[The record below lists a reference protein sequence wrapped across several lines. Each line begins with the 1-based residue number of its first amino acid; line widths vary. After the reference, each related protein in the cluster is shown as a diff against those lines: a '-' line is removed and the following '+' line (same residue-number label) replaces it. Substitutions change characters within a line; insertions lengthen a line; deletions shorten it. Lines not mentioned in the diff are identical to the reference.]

1 MGQNSLS
8 RVPRRLKKRAAVVF
22 FLFFVLFFALFLR
35 LFYLHTF
42 AAEGLAERA
51 KDQQMREI
59 PVEAERGA
67 ITDRNGELLAVSV
80 SVDSVYASPTEIDE
94 EEAPHIAAKL
104 SEILDIDEEVILKRL
119 TSGRSFEWIE
129 RKVDADTAAAVRDAE
144 LCGIGLTTETKRS
157 YPNEEL
163 ACHVLGFVGID
174 NQGLEGIEAMKDDIL
189 RGEDGFVLAQYDSH
203 GNEIPGS
210 VQTYCEPVCGGGLRL
225 TIDENL
231 QYFCERELDA
241 LMASSVDPKGATA
254 VMMDPNS
261 GEILALA
268 SRPGYDPNAFG
279 DYDSSLWRNTAV
291 TDFYEPGST
300 AKILTMSAAIEEG
313 AVTEEDRFYDRGY
326 ISVGKVKIRCWA
338 HTPHG
343 SETFVEVA
351 ENSCNPAFVEVGQ
364 RIDSD
369 DALTFYRY
377 LKNFGIGQKT
387 GLPLP
392 GESGGSLRSYQK
404 PEDVNAVD
412 IANMYI
418 GQGYGVTPIQLIT
431 AVSAAVNGG
440 ILYEPHLVSAVLDE
454 KGNVAQEM
462 EPKKIRRVISEE
474 TSRRVCAILESVVA
488 NGTGKNAYIEGF
500 RVGGKTGTAQKFVDG
515 AYSKS
520 KYVASFIGIAP
531 MDDPRVVCLVVI
543 DEPGSYPVY
552 GGTIAAPVC
561 RGILEDTL
569 VYLGVY

>member
-1 MGQNSLS
+1 MGQNQ
-8 RVPRRLKKRAAVVF
+8 RIPRRIRMRAVWIFLLFAMLF
-22 FLFFVLFFALFLR
+22 FLLFGR

-42 AAEGLAERA
+42 AAEELSEKA
-51 KDQQMREI
+51 KDQQMREV
-59 PVEAERGA
+59 PVEAERGR
-67 ITDRNGELLAVSV
+67 IVDRNGELLAVSV
-80 SVDSVYASPTEIDE
+80 SVASVYAMPTEIAAKD
-94 EEAPHIAAKL
+94 APHIAATL
-104 SEILDIDEEVILKRL
+104 AELLESDENAILKKL
-119 TSGRSFEWIE
+119 TSGRSYEWIA
-129 RKVDADTAAAVRDAE
+129 RKIDDDVAESVRNAG
-144 LCGIGLTTETKRS
+144 LTGIGLTTETRRS
-157 YPNEEL
+157 YPNNEL

-174 NQGLEGIEAMKDDIL
+174 NQGLEGIEAMRDDVL
-189 RGEDGFVLAQYDSH
+189 TGQDGFILAQYDSH
-203 GNEIPGS
+203 GKAIAGSAETYIEPTPGS
-210 VQTYCEPVCGGGLRL
+210 GLQL
-225 TIDENL
+225 TLDENI

-241 LMASSVDPKGATA
+241 LMSSSVDPKGATA
-254 VMMDPNS
+254 IVMDPNN

-268 SRPGYDPNAFG
+268 SRPGYDPNEFG
-279 DYDSSLWRNTAV
+279 NYDSSLWRNTAV
-291 TDFYEPGST
+291 ADFYEPGST

-313 AVTEEDRFYDRGY
+313 AVREEDRFYDRGY

-364 RIDSD
+364 RIDRE

-377 LKNFGIGQKT
+377 LKNFGIGQAT
-387 GLPLP
+387 GIPLP
-392 GESGGSLRSYQK
+392 GESSGSLRSYAK

-412 IANMYI
+412 VANMYI
-418 GQGYGVTPIQLIT
+418 GQGYGVTPLQLIT

-440 ILYEPHLVSAVLDE
+440 VLYEPHLVKAMLDE
-454 KGNVAQEM
+454 DGRVVEAIEA
-462 EPKKIRRVISEE
+462 KKVRRVVSEE
-474 TSRRVCAILESVVA
+474 TSRRVRAILESVVA

-520 KYVASFIGIAP
+520 KYVASFIGAAP
-531 MDDPRVVCLVVI
+531 MDAPQVVCLVVI

-561 RGILEDTL
+561 RKILEDVL
-569 VYLGVY
+569 VYLGCAS

>member
-1 MGQNSLS
+1 MRQNA
-8 RVPRRLKKRAAVVF
+8 RIPRYIRMRNLWIF
-22 FLFFVLFFALFLR
+22 FLFALLFLLLFGR

-42 AAEGLAERA
+42 AAEDLSEKAR
-51 KDQQMREI
+51 DQQMREV
-59 PVEAERGA
+59 PVEAERGD
-67 ITDRNGELLAVSV
+67 ILDRNGELLAVSV
-80 SVDSVYASPTEIDE
+80 SVSSVYAMPTEIAKEDAPAIASELGSVLGLE
-94 EEAPHIAAKL
+94 E
-104 SEILDIDEEVILKRL
+104 DTILKKI
-119 TSGRSFEWIE
+119 TSGRSFEWIA
-129 RKVDADTAAAVRDAE
+129 RKIDDDLAQQVELAD
-144 LCGIGLTTETKRS
+144 LKGIGLTTETRRS
-157 YPNEEL
+157 YPNNEL

-174 NQGLEGIEAMKDDIL
+174 NQGLEGIEAIRDDVL
-189 RGEDGFVLAQYDSH
+189 TGTDGFILMSYDSH
-203 GNEIPGS
+203 GKAIAGS
-210 VQTYCEPVCGGGLRL
+210 TETYCEPTQGRGLRL
-225 TIDENL
+225 TLDENI

-241 LMASSVDPKGATA
+241 LMSSSVDPKGATA
-254 VMMDPNS
+254 IVMDPNS

-279 DYDSSLWRNTAV
+279 DYDPSLWRKTAL

-454 KGNVAQEM
+454 KGQVAQEI

-531 MDDPRVVCLVVI
+531 MDDPQVVCLVVI

-569 VYLGVY
+569 LYLGVF